1 MCRRDATDDAGADGS
16 RLLITVALTAT
27 IYTFDIDLAD
37 SDRQVYESLAL
48 RVARHPSE
56 SEEYLLTRVLAYALE
71 YTEGIEF
78 TRGLSAPDEPAIVVR
93 DLTGAIR
100 SWIEVGAPEAERL
113 HRASKA
119 VPRVAVY
126 TFKDPARVIRRL
138 AGERIHRVE
147 SLELYAVDGG
157 LIGALAARLERR
169 MAWSLSVTDR
179 DLYLTVGADTLTGAV
194 SRHAVA

>member
-1 MCRRDATDDAGADGS
+1 M
-16 RLLITVALTAT
+16 ALTAT
-27 IYTFDIDLAD
+27 IHTFDIELAD
-37 SDRQVYESLAL
+37 SDREVYESLAL

-71 YTEGIEF
+71 FAEGIEF
-78 TRGLSAPDEPAIVVR
+78 SRGLSAPDEPAIAVR
-93 DLTGAIR
+93 DLTGVIQ
-100 SWIEVGAPEAERL
+100 SWIDIGAPEAGRL

-126 TFKDPARVIRRL
+126 THKDPAQLIARL

-147 SLELYAVDGG
+147 ALELYTIDRE

-169 MAWSLSVTDR
+169 MAWSVSVSDR
-179 DLYLTVGADTLTGAV
+179 ELYVSIGVDTLSGPV
-194 SRHAVA
+194 SRHAVG